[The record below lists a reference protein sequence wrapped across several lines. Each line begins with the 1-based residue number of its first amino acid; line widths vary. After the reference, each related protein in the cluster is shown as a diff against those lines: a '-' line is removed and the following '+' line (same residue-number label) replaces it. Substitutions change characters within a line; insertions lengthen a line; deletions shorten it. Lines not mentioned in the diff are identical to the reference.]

1 MNQNNLCSNPKIL
14 SIESFLL
21 PSEITALIEAAAKS
35 ENDSSVIDAQDGKIA
50 SSTYRVCKVSYLEQ
64 PRELIESIRT
74 RIAGAAGV
82 RPCQLEGVQILRYGL
97 GGHYFPHVDPVD
109 SRNPGYQRFVAL
121 GGQRI
126 ISFLIGLKEAEE
138 GGETDFSRV
147 RVSRKLKPGELLLFW
162 SLNPD
167 GTVNHLSEHSAMPVM
182 KGEKIVVVGWIRER
196 SFDGTEEVKERQESE
211 ILEEL
216 ERTTKKRE
224 RECFTKV
231 EGVLRE
237 YNCTLVNHSYPVVD
251 PSTGVIHVHREV
263 RVQSK

>member
-1 MNQNNLCSNPKIL
+1 MNQNALCSNPKIV
-14 SIESFLL
+14 SIESFLM
-21 PSEITALIEAAAKS
+21 PSEIETLMESAARAEK
-35 ENDSSVIDAQDGKIA
+35 DSAVIDAQDGKIT
-50 SSTYRVCKVSYLEQ
+50 SSTYRVCKVSYMEQ
-64 PRELIESIRT
+64 PRELIEAIRQ
-74 RIAGAAGV
+74 RIAAAAGV
-82 RPCQLEGVQILRYGL
+82 RTCQLEGIQILKYGL

-109 SRNPGYQRFVAL
+109 SRNPGYERFVRM

-167 GTVNHLSEHSAMPVM
+167 GTVNHLSEHSAMPIM
-182 KGEKIVVVGWIRER
+182 KGEKVVVVGWIRER
-196 SFDGTEEVKERQESE
+196 SFDGSEEVRDRSE
-211 ILEEL
+211 EQILEEL

-224 RECFTKV
+224 RECYTKV
-231 EGVLRE
+231 ESVLRE
-237 YNCTLVNHSYPVVD
+237 FNCTLVNCSYPVVD
-251 PSTGVIHVHREV
+251 PATGVIHVHREV

>member
-1 MNQNNLCSNPKIL
+1 MNHNALCSNPKIV

-21 PSEITALIEAAAKS
+21 PSEIETLIEAASKS
-35 ENDSSVIDAQDGKIA
+35 EKESAVIDAQDGKIT
-50 SSTYRVCKVSYLEQ
+50 SSTYRVCKVSYMEH
-64 PRELIESIRT
+64 PRELVENLRDRVAS
-74 RIAGAAGV
+74 AAGV
-82 RPCQLEGVQILRYGL
+82 RPCQLEGIQVLKYGL

-109 SRNPGYQRFVAL
+109 GRNPGYERFVAM

-126 ISFLIGLKEAEE
+126 ISFLIGLKEPEE

-147 RVSRKLKPGELLLFW
+147 KVSRRLKPGELLLFW

-182 KGEKIVVVGWIRER
+182 KGEKVVVVGWIRER
-196 SFDGTEEVKERQESE
+196 NFDGSEEIRERDESE
-211 ILEEL
+211 IIEEL

-224 RECFTKV
+224 RECFTRV

-237 YNCTLVNHSYPVVD
+237 FNCTLVNHSYPIVD
-251 PSTGVIHVHREV
+251 PSTGKIHVHREV